1 MVRDEAADVAMIEE
15 QERRLVFEQFGY
27 EDAWILGNII
37 VKLGMERDL
46 PIAIDIMRGEQKM
59 FHAALPGSTANN
71 DRWIERKARVVR
83 EYAESSLLVG
93 ARARLKGKPFEDQP
107 VNDPRL
113 EVAAG
118 GGFPVNL
125 KGSGTIGTIAVSGL
139 PQYDDHALVVEA
151 IELFLSD

>member
-1 MVRDEAADVAMIEE
+1 MVRDDAADVAMVED

-27 EDAWILGNII
+27 EDSWILGNII

-71 DRWIERKARVVR
+71 DRWIDRKSSVVR
-83 EYAESSLLVG
+83 QHGVSSLLVG
-93 ARARLKGKPFEDQP
+93 ARARLNGKPFEDQP
-107 VNDPRL
+107 MNDARTQ
-113 EVAAG
+113 AAVG
-118 GGFPVNL
+118 GCFPVNL
-125 KGSGTIGTIAVSGL
+125 RNSGTIGTVAVSGL
-139 PQYDDHALVVEA
+139 PQRDDHALVVEA

>member
-1 MVRDEAADVAMIEE
+1 MARDEAADVAMIEE
-15 QERRLVFEQFGY
+15 QERRLVFPRFSY
-27 EDAWILGNII
+27 EDAWILGNIL

-71 DRWIERKARVVR
+71 DSWIDRKARVVR
-83 EYAESSLLVG
+83 EHGESSLLVG
-93 ARARLKGKPFEDQP
+93 ARARLKGKPFEEQP

-113 EVAAG
+113 QAAAG
-118 GGFPVNL
+118 GCFPVNL
-125 KGSGTIGTIAVSGL
+125 AGSGTVGTVAVSGL

-151 IELFLSD
+151 IELFLSE